1 MMSLLQ
7 QELRDVWDALRGA
20 APHFTNNLEEVRIN
34 NLRGI
39 RGLRISFRYPV
50 SVLAGPNGCGKSTV
64 LLACACAYRVTG
76 SSPRD
81 FTPATLFPSFTTKRQ
96 NNLNDKVEPTDF
108 EFFYVHQGQRLSMA
122 WRRRKSWSR
131 SFMGRRGGV
140 QPERQLYLRTL
151 ANLTNPS
158 EVRSFLQ
165 LGRQEFDAETI
176 SSDMLI
182 FAYRILSN
190 RYRTLSAINN
200 PRGRE
205 LLFAE
210 IEKLT
215 EQYQSSHPT
224 RYSEFHMSS
233 GERAILR
240 LSKDISNL
248 QNALIL
254 IDEIEAGLHPYT
266 QQQAMLELQR
276 IALRQNLQIIV
287 ATHSPVILDSVPPEA
302 RIFLDREDTTHE
314 VRLAPQYRD
323 IFQKALYGQSQERMS
338 ILCEDNIAE
347 GFIMGVL
354 DVLNIE
360 LGMRHEDFII
370 GKNTGRDEFPS
381 HIRTLGKFKKLADFI
396 IILDGDSRHMEARLK
411 STAEEYGRR
420 LEPLFL
426 PGNGPPEQWIWEALE
441 KNKELYANELGININ
456 DLSRRMREIDR
467 TIEGTLKKPGE
478 RAKYPIEALA
488 DELNRSVP
496 EIARI
501 VGRLQSEKYNRQM
514 SEFLVPL
521 KEQINLWR
529 RQ

>member
-1 MMSLLQ
+1 
-7 QELRDVWDALRGA
+7 
-20 APHFTNNLEEVRIN
+20 
-34 NLRGI
+34 
-39 RGLRISFRYPV
+39 
-50 SVLAGPNGCGKSTV
+50 
-64 LLACACAYRVTG
+64 
-76 SSPRD
+76 
-81 FTPATLFPSFTTKRQ
+81 
-96 NNLNDKVEPTDF
+96 
-108 EFFYVHQGQRLSMA
+108 
-122 WRRRKSWSR
+122 
-131 SFMGRRGGV
+131 MGRRGGV

-165 LGRQEFDAETI
+165 LARQEFDAETI

-182 FAYRILSN
+182 FAHRILSN

-215 EQYQSSHPT
+215 EQDQSSHPT

-240 LSKDISNL
+240 ISKDISNL
-248 QNALIL
+248 RNALIL

-287 ATHSPVILDSVPPEA
+287 ASHSPVILDSVPPEA
-302 RIFLDREDTTHE
+302 RLFLDRHDTTHE

-338 ILCEDNIAE
+338 ILCEDDVAE

-381 HIRTLGKFKKLADFI
+381 HVRTLGKFKKLADFI
-396 IILDGDSRHMEARLK
+396 IILDGDSRYMEPKLK

-420 LEPLFL
+420 LDPLFL
-426 PGNGPPEQWIWEALE
+426 PGNRPPEQWIWEALG
-441 KNKELYANELGININ
+441 KDKELYANELGININ
-456 DLSRRMREIDR
+456 DLARRMGEIDR

-488 DELNRSVP
+488 DELNRSVS

-501 VGRLQSEKYNRQM
+501 VGRLQSEKYSRQM

-529 RQ
+529 LQ

>member
-20 APHFTNNLEEVRIN
+20 APQFPNSLQRVRIQ

-39 RGLRISFRYPV
+39 RDLRVTFGYPV

-64 LLACACAYRVTG
+64 LLACACAYKVTG

-96 NNLNDKVEPTDF
+96 NNLSDKAEPTEF
-108 EFFYVHQGQRLSMA
+108 EFNYVHQGEALSMA

-182 FAYRILSN
+182 FAHRILPY
-190 RYRTLSAINN
+190 RYRTLSAISA
-200 PRGRE
+200 RRRE

-210 IEKLT
+210 IEKLA
-215 EQYQSSHPT
+215 EQDQSSHPT

-240 LSKDISNL
+240 ISKDISNL
-248 QNALIL
+248 RNALIL

-302 RIFLDREDTTHE
+302 RIFLDREDATHE

-323 IFQKALYGQSQERMS
+323 IFQKALYGQSQERIS

-347 GFIMGVL
+347 GFIMGAL

-370 GKNTGRDEFPS
+370 GRNTGRNEFPT
-381 HIRTLGKFKKLADFI
+381 HIRTLGKFKKLVDFI
-396 IILDGDSRHMEARLK
+396 IILDGDSRHMEDRLK
-411 STAEEYGRR
+411 SIAVEYGQHVA
-420 LEPLFL
+420 PLFL
-426 PGNGPPEQWIWEALE
+426 PGSGPPEQWIWEALG
-441 KNKELYANELGININ
+441 KSKGLYASELGINDN
-456 DLSRRMREIDR
+456 HLARRIAEIDQ
-467 TIEGTLKKPGE
+467 TIEGSLKQQGE
-478 RAKYPIEALA
+478 RAKYALQVFA
-488 DELNRSVP
+488 DELNRSMP